1 MKPSRTRERAEGMPR
16 QLTTIKRRLAKVE
29 RFLTDASGLVPHT
42 QAWMDYWM
50 RELKALIVSQS
61 PAKAPVPLEVLR
73 EYIRTAPG
81 DGAL

>member
-1 MKPSRTRERAEGMPR
+1 V
-16 QLTTIKRRLAKVE
+16 TTIKRRLAKVE
-29 RFLTDASGLVPHT
+29 RFLTDTSGLVPHT

-50 RELKALIVSQS
+50 RELKALTVSQS